1 MIITN
6 IRMGSKNHQEDLIEV
21 AEMHSSS
28 KFCIPPRKKME
39 SIDIIK
45 HYDRVFYHNVFT
57 LMALEI
63 T

>member
-6 IRMGSKNHQEDLIEV
+6 IRTGSKNHQEGLIEV
-21 AEMHSSS
+21 DEMHSSS
-28 KFCIPPRKKME
+28 KFCILPRKKME
-39 SIDIIK
+39 SIDTID

-57 LMALEI
+57 LMALER

>member
-1 MIITN
+1 
-6 IRMGSKNHQEDLIEV
+6 MGSKNHQEDLIKV

-39 SIDIIK
+39 SINIIN
-45 HYDRVFYHNVFT
+45 HYDRLFHHNVVN
-57 LMALEI
+57 LMALER